1 MIYNMPGALLIL
13 LFLTYA
19 APAHAVPP
27 SAGEP
32 YTDSATGIEFNS
44 IPGGCYLMGDS
55 VGDGDP
61 NERPV
66 HEVCVADFAIGKTE
80 ITNAQYKKFNPEHNS
95 GAAQG
100 SSLQE
105 DNQPVVNV
113 TWEEAVAYAEWLSK
127 KSGQNYRLPTEA
139 EWEYA
144 ARAGSNQSRFWGNN
158 PDEACKYANVADM
171 TAKKQWAKWTSFAC
185 DDGYAVS
192 APVGS
197 FLANSYGLFD
207 VLGNAWEWCV
217 DVYNSEAYTK
227 LPKNNPVYNGSGEY
241 RVMRGGGWSN
251 GPLGV
256 RSSHR
261 VGLSPDFGHH
271 ALGFRLVKTAQ

>member
-1 MIYNMPGALLIL
+1 MTYKMPGTLFIL
-13 LFLTYA
+13 LLFGGVVA
-19 APAHAVPP
+19 AHAG
-27 SAGEP
+27 AP
-32 YTDSATGIEFNS
+32 YVDPATGVEFVSIE
-44 IPGGCYLMGDS
+44 GGCFQMGDS

-66 HEVCVADFAIGKTE
+66 HEVCVSDFALGKHE
-80 ITNAQYKKFNPEHNS
+80 VTNGQYKKFNPQHQS
-95 GAAQG
+95 GQSQG
-100 SSLQE
+100 SSLDE

-113 TWEEAVAYAEWLSK
+113 SWEKAVAFADWLSRT
-127 KSGQNYRLPTEA
+127 SGQKYRLPTEA

-144 ARAGSNQSRFWGNN
+144 ARAGSSQTRFWGNN
-158 PDEACKYANVADM
+158 PDETCKYANVADM
-171 TAKKQWAKWTSFAC
+171 TAKKHWAKWTTFTC

-197 FLANSYGLFD
+197 FLANNHGLND
-207 VLGNAWEWCV
+207 MLGNVWEWCV

-227 LPKNNPVYNGSGEY
+227 LPKDNPVYGGSGEY

-251 GPLGV
+251 GPLGI

-261 VGLSPDFGHH
+261 VGLSPEFGHH
-271 ALGFRLVKTAQ
+271 SLGFRLVKTAQ